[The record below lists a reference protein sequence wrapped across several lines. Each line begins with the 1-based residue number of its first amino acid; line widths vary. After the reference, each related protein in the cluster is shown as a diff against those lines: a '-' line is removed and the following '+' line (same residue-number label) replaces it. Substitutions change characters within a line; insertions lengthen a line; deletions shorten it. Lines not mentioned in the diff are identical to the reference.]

1 MEDNNIKEKKHFFHK
16 KEKQAELAT
25 VPKKKKKVWLIVLII
40 VAIVVVLIGSAVKN
54 MTSQIETAANT
65 VEIEP
70 VEKRDLSDSVSLKG
84 TIAGVSKTNVM
95 SLAAAEITAVDVQV
109 GDLVKEGDPLVT
121 LDQKDIEKQIAE
133 LKTSINNANAI
144 AANDAAQKQESLNE
158 AKQDQAST
166 LAKAT
171 DSVNKAQASYDE
183 LVKKRDD
190 CQTKL
195 NNKKNEVSSA
205 ENAQNNAKKEM
216 DNAQSAVYAAQD
228 ALSKY
233 QAENPGG
240 TVTQNPNGTP
250 ATQTDPKLAELQ
262 QNVENANRTYSAKQ
276 TAYSDA
282 AAKYSSVK
290 AEADSLQTELDTYP
304 DALKSAEETI
314 NTAKTSY
321 SDAETST
328 NRSIAT
334 AQNTVDMQ
342 KYQTSTTSDLKDQLE
357 QLQKQLADCTLS
369 APIGGVVTAVNVSV
383 GDKNTAGTTMIT
395 IEDTS
400 SLKVIVNVEEADILK
415 IQEGMP
421 ATVTTDATGDEEIK
435 GTVTRVVR
443 VKNQSTNT
451 NSTDTNTSTGYS
463 AEITIDNTELLVGM
477 SAKAKIVIKDRGT
490 QLAVPYDLIQYDEKG
505 NAYVLVAQMNDDGTA
520 TAVRKNIKVGE
531 EVDYYTEVTGGDL
544 KEGDQLIYDN
554 TFSVTEGQVF
564 TPDQM
569 YSNQQTTDGNAVMS
583 TEAE

>member
-1 MEDNNIKEKKHFFHK
+1 MEDNNVKEKKHFFHK
-16 KEKQAELAT
+16 KEKKTEVAE
-25 VPKKKKKVWLIVLII
+25 VPKKKKKVWLIVLVIA
-40 VAIVVVLIGSAVKN
+40 AIVIVLIGSAVKN

-65 VEIEP
+65 VEVEP

-84 TIAGVSKTNVM
+84 TIAGQSKTNVM
-95 SLAAAEITAVDVQV
+95 SLAAAEITAVNVQV
-109 GDLVKEGDPLVT
+109 GDIVKEGDPLVT

-133 LKTSINNANAI
+133 LKTNINNANAI
-144 AANDAAQKQESLNE
+144 AANDAVQKQESLNQ
-158 AKQDQAST
+158 AKQDQATT

-171 DSVNKAQASYDE
+171 DSVNKAQAGYDE

-195 NNKKNEVSSA
+195 NNKKNELNTA
-205 ENAQNNAKKEM
+205 GNARDTAK
-216 DNAQSAVYAAQD
+216 N
-228 ALSKY
+228 
-233 QAENPGG
+233 
-240 TVTQNPNGTP
+240 
-250 ATQTDPKLAELQ
+250 
-262 QNVENANRTYSAKQ
+262 
-276 TAYSDA
+276 
-282 AAKYSSVK
+282 
-290 AEADSLQTELDTYP
+290 ELDTAKKSYQEAQAEASADPTNADLLKKANDASSVYEQKQELYTSLCTNYETINGDIKSLQAELDAYP
-304 DALKSAEETI
+304 DQLKSAEEAI
-314 NTAKTSY
+314 NTAKSSY

-328 NRSIAT
+328 NRGISA

-342 KYQTSTTSDLKDQLE
+342 KYQTSTTRDLKDQLE

-421 ATVTTDATGDEEIK
+421 ATVSTDATGDEEIK

-451 NSTDTNTSTGYS
+451 NGTDTNTSSGYS

-490 QLAVPYDLIQYDEKG
+490 QLAVPYDLIRQDDNG
-505 NAYVLVAQMNDDGTA
+505 DSYVLAAEANEDGTA

-554 TFSVTEGQVF
+554 TFSVTEDQVF
-564 TPDQM
+564 TPEQI
-569 YSNQQTTDGNAVMS
+569 YSNQALDTEGMMS

>member
-1 MEDNNIKEKKHFFHK
+1 MVQFAISQKRQGKKGDHVSMEDNNVKEKKHFFHK
-16 KEKQAELAT
+16 KEKKTEVAE

-40 VAIVVVLIGSAVKN
+40 AAIVIVLIGSAVKN
-54 MTSQIETAANT
+54 MTSQIETAANM
-65 VEIEP
+65 VEVEP

-84 TIAGVSKTNVM
+84 TIAGQSKTNVM
-95 SLAAAEITAVDVQV
+95 SLAAAEITAVNVQV
-109 GDLVKEGDPLVT
+109 GDIVKEGDPLVT

-133 LKTSINNANAI
+133 LKTNISNANAI

-158 AKQDQAST
+158 AKQDQATT

-195 NNKKNEVSSA
+195 NNKKNELNTA
-205 ENAQNNAKKEM
+205 GNARDTAK
-216 DNAQSAVYAAQD
+216 N
-228 ALSKY
+228 
-233 QAENPGG
+233 
-240 TVTQNPNGTP
+240 
-250 ATQTDPKLAELQ
+250 
-262 QNVENANRTYSAKQ
+262 
-276 TAYSDA
+276 
-282 AAKYSSVK
+282 
-290 AEADSLQTELDTYP
+290 ELDTAKKSYQ
-304 DALKSAEETI
+304 DAQAEASADPTNADLLKKANDASSVYEQKQELYTSLCTNYETI
-314 NTAKTSY
+314 NGDIKSLQAELDAYPDQLETAQNALDSANDNYASVLKNT
-321 SDAETST
+321 D
-328 NRSIAT
+328 RSVAS

-342 KYQTSTTSDLKDQLE
+342 KYQTSTTRDLKDQLE

-421 ATVTTDATGDEEIK
+421 ATVSTDATGDEEIK

-451 NSTDTNTSTGYS
+451 NGTDTNTSSGYS

-490 QLAVPYDLIQYDEKG
+490 QLAVPYDLIRQDDNG
-505 NAYVLVAQMNDDGTA
+505 DSYVLVAEANEDGTA

-564 TPDQM
+564 TPEQI
-569 YSNQQTTDGNAVMS
+569 YSNQALDTEGMMS